1 MSAPQHLIDIIKN
14 IHSDAVVANGGGSI
28 EAVQARELLVLLDK
42 IPPVPVDDLIRDALR
57 DFVDYVQAAPDG
69 FRVGGSNTADALV
82 RRFVEW
88 QEDRGFDVPEGT
100 ADGEPSPAP
109 WNEVLGHS
117 R

>member
-1 MSAPQHLIDIIKN
+1 MPAPQHLIDIIKTF
-14 IHSDAVVANGGGSI
+14 HSDAAIAYGPNSAQAEHARSI
-28 EAVQARELLVLLDK
+28 LTLLEA

-100 ADGEPSPAP
+100 ADGEPSAAP